1 MPHPLLVVNS
11 EEFTAGREYIIFS
24 EQMART
30 ATTELQ
36 VYSIGG
42 ATHPSFSD
50 VFLILPAAINRLTG
64 LSAPA
69 PSVIARAVRATEQF
83 LSGPEGHS
91 GPVSYEEEFKD
102 EDDRRRKMRI
112 RTLGRGR
119 AKRALGLKKG
129 EKIVPEGEGEGDG
142 AAEKGKGGKVY
153 RPVSVPGQLA
163 WHRL

>member
-1 MPHPLLVVNS
+1 
-11 EEFTAGREYIIFS
+11 
-24 EQMART
+24 MART

-69 PSVIARAVRATEQF
+69 SSVIARAVRATEQF
-83 LSGPEGHS
+83 LGGPAGH
-91 GPVSYEEEFKD
+91 GGRVSYEEEYRNED
-102 EDDRRRKMRI
+102 EMKHKMSI
-112 RTLGRGR
+112 RSLGKGR
-119 AKRALGLKKG
+119 TKRALGLKKG
-129 EKIVPEGEGEGDG
+129 DKMVPEGEGEGEG
-142 AAEKGKGGKVY
+142 AGEKGKGGKLY
-153 RPVSVPGQLA
+153 RPVGKPGQLA